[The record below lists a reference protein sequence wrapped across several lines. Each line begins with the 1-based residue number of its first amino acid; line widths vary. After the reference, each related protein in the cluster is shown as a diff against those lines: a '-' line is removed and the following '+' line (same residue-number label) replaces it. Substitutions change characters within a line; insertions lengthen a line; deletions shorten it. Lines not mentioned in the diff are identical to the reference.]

1 MESNEMIKN
10 NNDDDDDDSPKENV
24 GTTVTPIILPII
36 DPEQYKLSESYM
48 NDRNEFQQFIENNQ
62 NSEMAIVEYLEKYS
76 QTNLNQFFHSL
87 LYIIEWACT
96 NHKHWLE
103 LYLANIN
110 DIIMNRLKLP
120 SHLSDDKQKDDDEK
134 IFTLT
139 YREHFIQLHYEFFD
153 LYFRFHRCITS
164 FTYLTSLFPTLK
176 WLMMNRSKQIGHY
189 LCVLMARTPQP
200 DTIEH
205 IYDMI
210 FELDICDDKSIYY
223 DAMIIVFIKVSY
235 FFALIVNFL
244 TRVVFFHIV

>member
-103 LYLANIN
+103 LYLN
-110 DIIMNRLKLP
+110 
-120 SHLSDDKQKDDDEK
+120 
-134 IFTLT
+134 
-139 YREHFIQLHYEFFD
+139 D
-153 LYFRFHRCITS
+153 LYECLLDDRKLYNYYQHYGLEEYPKRTQKMIKRFINRVHYNFDDINLFNPNCTPRHIETSNWENLAYLIKLRFRVCVQIT
-164 FTYLTSLFPTLK
+164 
-176 WLMMNRSKQIGHY
+176 N
-189 LCVLMARTPQP
+189 V
-200 DTIEH
+200 
-205 IYDMI
+205 
-210 FELDICDDKSIYY
+210 
-223 DAMIIVFIKVSY
+223 
-235 FFALIVNFL
+235 
-244 TRVVFFHIV
+244 